1 MTAAGWV
8 FMVCSLGLVIGLA
21 GFCFWRVLTHAGV
34 PADESQAGDDA
45 A

>member
-8 FMVCSLGLVIGLA
+8 LMVCSLGLVIGLTA
-21 GFCFWRVLTHAGV
+21 FCYWRVLTQAG
-34 PADESQAGDDA
+34 PADDAGADDDA